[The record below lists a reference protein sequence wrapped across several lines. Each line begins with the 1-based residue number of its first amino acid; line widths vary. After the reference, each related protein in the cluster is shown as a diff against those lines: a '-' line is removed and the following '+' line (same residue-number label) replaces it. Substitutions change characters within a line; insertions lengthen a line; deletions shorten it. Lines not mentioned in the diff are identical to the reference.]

1 MTVDF
6 GFLPQLSLGSTV
18 FADNNNNGVQDPE
31 DEGIAGVTVMVFNT
45 GADGIAEND
54 DDELVGQAVTD
65 TNGDYFVEGLTPG
78 DYYVKVT
85 PDANFPGSS
94 DDIASTENPDGD
106 VDGDDNGLQP
116 DGSGA
121 DVWSNVITLIGGDE
135 PTDEPGQG
143 GDQDDADDANGN
155 MTVDFGF
162 RPAVD
167 VNLIKVVSDATPNVG
182 DVITFTITV
191 SNEGPNDATGISVE
205 DNVPNG
211 YSAIEN
217 ISGTGAA
224 SGSVITWTG
233 LDIAAGSSVDL
244 TFDVTVEAPLDG
256 VDFDNVAD
264 CLLYTSPSPRDATLS
279 RMPSSA

>member
-1 MTVDF
+1 MGSDVTDVNGNYFVDGLVPGDYYVSVTPSDEFPQSSTDVATTASPDDNVDNDDNGLQDAPGEGVWSNVVTLTGDDEPTGESAPGGNQDAADDNNGNMTVDF

-85 PDANFPGSS
+85 PDADFPGSS

-121 DVWSNVITLIGGDE
+121 DVWSNVITLVGGDE
-135 PTDEPGQG
+135 PTDE
-143 GDQDDADDANGN
+143 
-155 MTVDFGF
+155 
-162 RPAVD
+162 
-167 VNLIKVVSDATPNVG
+167 L
-182 DVITFTITV
+182 
-191 SNEGPNDATGISVE
+191 
-205 DNVPNG
+205 
-211 YSAIEN
+211 
-217 ISGTGAA
+217 GTG
-224 SGSVITWTG
+224 G
-233 LDIAAGSSVDL
+233 
-244 TFDVTVEAPLDG
+244 
-256 VDFDNVAD
+256 
-264 CLLYTSPSPRDATLS
+264 CLLYTSPSPRDQRGS